1 MMKVTADVAAGKKP
15 ADIQKELTDM
25 VKLYQVDPAQ
35 VKAEQANERTN
46 KTPMAP
52 APPVGQPADRVPM
65 DKLYEQHSDNA
76 VPEVRNMAQQGTLD
90 GPGKQKTV
98 DGGLAAVAGNAYPAL
113 LGSQPGRQP
122 LDMSKVVPSVMSKWE
137 RVQGIL
143 GQQYPIVS
151 AYRNPKVNA
160 KAGGAKNSEHM
171 RGEAIDIDV
180 RKVSIPDRLKL
191 MQVAGNL
198 GFTGVG
204 VYPNSI
210 HLDIGHTR
218 MWGPDHTHLSIPNWA
233 APFYASHVIGARAE
247 QQANAD
253 E

>member
-98 DGGLAAVAGNAYPAL
+98 DGGLAAVAGKRLSSTVGITAGSPASRYVEGCSIRHVEVGAGSRYPWPTI
-113 LGSQPGRQP
+113 S
-122 LDMSKVVPSVMSKWE
+122 
-137 RVQGIL
+137 
-143 GQQYPIVS
+143 YCFCVS
-151 AYRNPKVNA
+151 
-160 KAGGAKNSEHM
+160 
-171 RGEAIDIDV
+171 
-180 RKVSIPDRLKL
+180 
-191 MQVAGNL
+191 
-198 GFTGVG
+198 
-204 VYPNSI
+204 
-210 HLDIGHTR
+210 
-218 MWGPDHTHLSIPNWA
+218 
-233 APFYASHVIGARAE
+233 
-247 QQANAD
+247 
-253 E
+253 